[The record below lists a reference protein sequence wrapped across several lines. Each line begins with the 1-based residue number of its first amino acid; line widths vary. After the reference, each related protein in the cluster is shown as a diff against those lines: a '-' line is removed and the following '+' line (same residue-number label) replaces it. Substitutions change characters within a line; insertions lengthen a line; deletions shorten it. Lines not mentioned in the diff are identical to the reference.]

1 MQFIPQGASN
11 FESRVSGIFI
21 KKVIYLFSNKYFL
34 MKILV
39 VQESDWLERNPHQQ
53 HHLMERMA
61 LRGHE
66 IRVIDYPIDW
76 PNDDDS
82 GLIYHKEVH
91 ENVSKIKPGANIDV
105 IRPGFIK
112 IKGLNYATLFF
123 THKSE
128 IEHQVEEFRPDVI
141 LALGILN
148 SYNASRIAKKHG
160 IPFVYYF
167 IDVIYALIPEKAFQ
181 KLGQLFTEK
190 TIRNADLVIT
200 INKKLTEFAYSVG
213 AEPDS
218 TILIDAGIDLA
229 SYDPDLDDSAIR
241 REYGIA
247 EDDIVLF
254 FMGWIYEFAGMKELA
269 RALGRN
275 RDRYPKY
282 KILVVGD
289 GDAFDEMCQIRD
301 EYGLEDQ
308 LILTGKQPFE
318 KIPEFLA
325 SADFCLLPA
334 HIDEPIMQDIVP
346 IKIYEYLAMRKVV
359 IATELPG
366 LSKEFGYGHGI
377 EYIQEASEVLET
389 VDDIL
394 SSGKYD
400 DIASTAREYVKAN
413 DWEAITDRFENA
425 MKKLL

>member
-1 MQFIPQGASN
+1 M
-11 FESRVSGIFI
+11 R
-21 KKVIYLFSNKYFL
+21 
-34 MKILV
+34 ILL

-76 PNDDDS
+76 PNDDDG
-82 GLIYHKEVH
+82 GLIYHREVH
-91 ENVSKIKPGANIDV
+91 ENVSKINPGANIDV

-112 IKGLNYATLFF
+112 IKGLNYAALFF
-123 THKSE
+123 THKNE
-128 IEHQVEEFRPDVI
+128 IEREVEEFKPDII

-148 SYNASRIAKKHG
+148 SYNASRIAKKNG

-181 KLGQLFTEK
+181 KLGRLFTEK

-200 INKKLTEFAYSVG
+200 INRRLSEFAYSVG
-213 AEPDS
+213 AQPES

-229 SYDPDLDDSAIR
+229 SYDPNLDDSVIR
-241 REYGIA
+241 EEYGMA
-247 EDDIVLF
+247 KDDIVLF
-254 FMGWIYEFAGMKELA
+254 FMGWIYEFSGMKELA
-269 RALGRN
+269 RELGKN
-275 RDRYPKY
+275 KERYPHY
-282 KILVVGD
+282 KLLVVGD
-289 GDAFDEMCQIRD
+289 GDAYDEMCRIRD
-301 EYGLEDQ
+301 EYDISNQ

-318 KIPEFLA
+318 RIPEFLA

-334 HIDEPIMQDIVP
+334 YIDEEIMQDIVP
-346 IKIYEYLAMRKVV
+346 IKLYEYMAMKKVV

-366 LSKEFGYGHGI
+366 ISKEFGYGNGI
-377 EYIQEASEVLET
+377 EYVQEASEVLDK
-389 VDDIL
+389 VDEIL
-394 SSGKYD
+394 ASGRYGEISSR
-400 DIASTAREYVKAN
+400 AREYVKSN
-413 DWEAITDRFENA
+413 DWEAITDKFEDA

>member
-1 MQFIPQGASN
+1 
-11 FESRVSGIFI
+11 
-21 KKVIYLFSNKYFL
+21 

-82 GLIYHKEVH
+82 GLVYHKEIH
-91 ENVSKIKPGANIDV
+91 ENISKIKPGANIDV

-123 THKSE
+123 THKKE
-128 IEHQVEEFRPDVI
+128 IERQVEQFKPDII

-148 SYNASRIAKKHG
+148 SYNASRIAKKHN

-200 INKKLTEFAYSVG
+200 INKKLSEFAYSVG
-213 AEPDS
+213 AKPDS
-218 TILIDAGIDLA
+218 TILIDAGIDLN

-241 REYGIA
+241 EEYNIK
-247 EDDIVLF
+247 EDDVVLF

-269 RALGRN
+269 RELGN
-275 RDRYPKY
+275 NKDKYPNY

-289 GDAFDEMCQIRD
+289 GDAYDEMCQIRD
-301 EYGLEDQ
+301 EYSLEDQ

-318 KIPEFLA
+318 KIPEFLS

-334 HIDEPIMQDIVP
+334 CIDEPIMQDIVP
-346 IKIYEYLAMRKVV
+346 IKIYEYLAMKKVV

-366 LSKEFGYGHGI
+366 ISKEFGYGHGI
-377 EYIQEASEVLET
+377 EYIHEASEVLD
-389 VDDIL
+389 VVNRIL
-394 SSGKYD
+394 DNDKYD
-400 DIASTAREYVKAN
+400 EIAGTAREYVKSN
-413 DWEAITDRFENA
+413 DWESITDKFEQA
-425 MKKLL
+425 MEKLL

>member
-1 MQFIPQGASN
+1 
-11 FESRVSGIFI
+11 
-21 KKVIYLFSNKYFL
+21 
-34 MKILV
+34 
-39 VQESDWLERNPHQQ
+39 
-53 HHLMERMA
+53 MERMA
-61 LRGHE
+61 MRGHQ
-66 IRVIDYPIDW
+66 IKVIDYPIDW

-91 ENVSKIKPGANIDV
+91 ENVSKIKENTHIEV
-105 IRPGFIK
+105 IRPDFIK

-123 THKSE
+123 THKKE
-128 IEHQVEEFRPDVI
+128 IEDQIEEFKPDVI

-148 SYNASRIAKKHG
+148 SYNASRLAKKHN

-200 INKKLTEFAYSVG
+200 INKKLSEFAYSVG
-213 AEPDS
+213 AKENS

-229 SYDPDLDDSAIR
+229 SYDPDLDDARIHE
-241 REYGIA
+241 EYGISQ
-247 EDDIVLF
+247 DDVVLF

-269 RALGRN
+269 RTLGEN
-275 RDRYPKY
+275 KEKYPNY

-289 GDAFDEMCQIRD
+289 GDAYDEMCEIRD
-301 EYGLEDQ
+301 EYDMADQ

-346 IKIYEYLAMRKVV
+346 IKIYEYLAMKKVV
-359 IATELPG
+359 IASELPG
-366 LSKEFGYGHGI
+366 LSKEFGYGNGI
-377 EYIQEASEVLET
+377 EYIQEASEVLDVVEN
-389 VDDIL
+389 IL
-394 SSGKYD
+394 KENRYD
-400 DIASTAREYVKAN
+400 EIASNAREYVKSN
-413 DWEAITDRFENA
+413 DWEVITDKFEKS
-425 MKKLL
+425 MEKLL

>member
-1 MQFIPQGASN
+1 M
-11 FESRVSGIFI
+11 
-21 KKVIYLFSNKYFL
+21 KKVIYLIFNKYYS

-61 LRGHE
+61 ERGHQ
-66 IRVIDYPIDW
+66 IKVIDYPIDW

-91 ENVSKIKPGANIDV
+91 ENVSKIKEDTNIEV

-123 THKSE
+123 THKHE
-128 IEHQVEEFRPDVI
+128 IEHQIEEFKPDVI

-148 SYNASRIAKKHG
+148 SYNASKLAKKHG

-167 IDVIYALIPEKAFQ
+167 IDVIYALIPEKSFQ
-181 KLGQLFTEK
+181 KLGQKFTEK
-190 TIRNADLVIT
+190 TIRNANLVIT
-200 INKKLTEFAYSVG
+200 INKKLSEFAYSVG
-213 AEPDS
+213 ARKDS
-218 TILIDAGIDLA
+218 TILIDAGIDLK

-241 REYGIA
+241 NEYGIA

-269 RALGRN
+269 RALGEAKG
-275 RDRYPKY
+275 RYPNY

-289 GDAFDEMCQIRD
+289 GDAYDEMCEIRD
-301 EYGLEDQ
+301 EYDMQNQ

-346 IKIYEYLAMRKVV
+346 IKIYEYLAMKKVV
-359 IATELPG
+359 IASELPG
-366 LSKEFGYGHGI
+366 LSKEFGYGNGI
-377 EYIQEASEVLET
+377 EYIREASEVLGVVEKIL
-389 VDDIL
+389 DD
-394 SSGKYD
+394 GRYD
-400 DIASTAREYVKAN
+400 EIVANAREYVKSN
-413 DWEAITDRFENA
+413 DWEVITDKFENA
-425 MKKLL
+425 LDELINEHQNS

>member
-1 MQFIPQGASN
+1 
-11 FESRVSGIFI
+11 
-21 KKVIYLFSNKYFL
+21 

-61 LRGHE
+61 KRGHE
-66 IRVIDYPIDW
+66 IKVIDYPIDW
-76 PNDDDS
+76 PNEEET
-82 GLIYHKEVH
+82 GLIYHKEIH
-91 ENVSKIKPGANIDV
+91 ENVSKIKKNTNIEV

-123 THKSE
+123 THKKE
-128 IEHQVEEFRPDVI
+128 IEHQIEEFKPDII

-148 SYNASRIAKKHG
+148 SYNASKIAKKYN

-181 KLGQLFTEK
+181 KLGQRFTEK
-190 TIRNADLVIT
+190 TIQNADLVIT
-200 INKKLTEFAYSVG
+200 INKQLSEFAYSVG
-213 AEPDS
+213 AKKDS

-229 SYDPDLDDSAIR
+229 NYNPDLDDSKIR
-241 REYGIA
+241 KEYGIG
-247 EDDIVLF
+247 ENDIVLF

-269 RALGRN
+269 RSLGEN
-275 RDRYPKY
+275 KNKYSNY

-289 GDAFDEMCQIRD
+289 GDAYDEMCQIRD
-301 EYGLEDQ
+301 EYNMQDQ
-308 LILTGKQPFE
+308 LILTGKQPFD

-346 IKIYEYLAMRKVV
+346 IKIYEYLAMKKIV
-359 IATELPG
+359 IASELPG
-366 LSKEFGYGHGI
+366 ISKEFGYGHGI
-377 EYIQEASEVLET
+377 EYIQDASEVLTTAEK
-389 VDDIL
+389 IL
-394 SSGKYD
+394 SENRYD
-400 DIASTAREYVKAN
+400 EIASTAREYVKSN
-413 DWEAITDRFENA
+413 DWEVITDKFEKA

>member
-1 MQFIPQGASN
+1 
-11 FESRVSGIFI
+11 
-21 KKVIYLFSNKYFL
+21 

-82 GLIYHKEVH
+82 GLVYHKEIH
-91 ENVSKIKPGANIDV
+91 ENISKIKPGANIDV

-123 THKSE
+123 THKKE
-128 IEHQVEEFRPDVI
+128 IERQVEQFKPDII

-148 SYNASRIAKKHG
+148 SYNASRIAKKHN

-190 TIRNADLVIT
+190 TIRSADLVIT
-200 INKKLTEFAYSVG
+200 INKKLSEFAYSVG
-213 AEPDS
+213 AKPDS
-218 TILIDAGIDLA
+218 TILIDAGIDLN

-241 REYGIA
+241 EEYNIK
-247 EDDIVLF
+247 EDDVVLF

-269 RALGRN
+269 RELGN
-275 RDRYPKY
+275 NKDKYPNY

-289 GDAFDEMCQIRD
+289 GDAYDEMCQIRD
-301 EYGLEDQ
+301 EYSLEDQ

-318 KIPEFLA
+318 KIPEFLS

-334 HIDEPIMQDIVP
+334 CIDEPIMQDIVP
-346 IKIYEYLAMRKVV
+346 IKIYEYLAMKKVV

-366 LSKEFGYGHGI
+366 ISKEFGYGHGI
-377 EYIQEASEVLET
+377 EYIHEASEVLD
-389 VDDIL
+389 VVNRIL
-394 SSGKYD
+394 DNDKYD
-400 DIASTAREYVKAN
+400 EIAGTAREYVKSN
-413 DWEAITDRFENA
+413 DWESITDKFEQA
-425 MKKLL
+425 MEKLL

>member
-1 MQFIPQGASN
+1 
-11 FESRVSGIFI
+11 
-21 KKVIYLFSNKYFL
+21 

-76 PNDDDS
+76 PNDDEG
-82 GLIYHKEVH
+82 GLVYHNEVH

-123 THKSE
+123 THKKE
-128 IEHQVEEFRPDVI
+128 IERQVDEFKPDII

-148 SYNASRIAKKHG
+148 SYNASRIAKKNN

-167 IDVIYALIPEKAFQ
+167 IDVIYALIPEKSFQ
-181 KLGQLFTEK
+181 KLGQFFTEK
-190 TIRNADLVIT
+190 TIQNADLVIA
-200 INKKLTEFAYSVG
+200 INKKLKEFAYTVG
-213 AEPDS
+213 AKQES
-218 TILIDAGIDLA
+218 TILVEAGIDLA
-229 SYDPDLDDSAIR
+229 SYNPDLDDSGIR
-241 REYGIA
+241 AEYGIA
-247 EDDIVLF
+247 NDDIVLF
-254 FMGWIYEFAGMKELA
+254 FMGWIYDFAGMKELA
-269 RALGRN
+269 CELGKN
-275 RDRYPKY
+275 KEKYPNY
-282 KILVVGD
+282 KLLVVGN
-289 GDAFDEMCQIRD
+289 GDAYDEMCQIRD
-301 EYGLEDQ
+301 EYGLENQ

-318 KIPEFLA
+318 RIPEFLA

-334 HIDEPIMQDIVP
+334 YIDEEIMQDIVP
-346 IKIYEYLAMRKVV
+346 IKLYEYLAMRKVV

-366 LSKEFGYGHGI
+366 ISKEFGYNHGI

-389 VDDIL
+389 VHDIL
-394 SSGKYD
+394 ASGKYD
-400 DIASTAREYVKAN
+400 EIASAGREYVESN
-413 DWEAITDRFENA
+413 DWETITDKFEEA
-425 MKKLL
+425 MKSLL

>member
-1 MQFIPQGASN
+1 
-11 FESRVSGIFI
+11 
-21 KKVIYLFSNKYFL
+21 

-76 PNDDDS
+76 PNDEAS

-128 IEHQVEEFRPDVI
+128 IEHQIEEFKPDLI

-148 SYNASRIAKKHG
+148 SYNASKLAKKHN

-167 IDVIYALIPEKAFQ
+167 IDVIYALIPEKVFQ
-181 KLGQLFTEK
+181 KIGQIFTEK

-213 AEPDS
+213 AKKDS

-229 SYDPDLDDSAIR
+229 SYDPDLDDSRIR
-241 REYGIA
+241 EEYGIA

-269 RALGRN
+269 RALGEAKDN
-275 RDRYPKY
+275 YPNY

-289 GDAFDEMCQIRD
+289 GDAYEEMCQIRD
-301 EYGLEDQ
+301 EYDMVDQ

-346 IKIYEYLAMRKVV
+346 IKIYEYMAMKKVV
-359 IATELPG
+359 IASELPG
-366 LSKEFGYGHGI
+366 LSKEFGYGNGI
-377 EYIQEASEVLET
+377 EYIQEASEVLGVVEN
-389 VDDIL
+389 IL
-394 SSGKYD
+394 ANDKYD
-400 DIASTAREYVKAN
+400 EIASNAREYVKSN
-413 DWEAITDRFENA
+413 DWEAITDKFEEA
-425 MKKLL
+425 LKKLL